1 MKDAFLCGELEVFPT
16 TKYSKNLILIIMKS
30 LAVPA
35 LLIMTLALSACVKTE
50 TPEVSEEVVE
60 LEVIGDYVGMTVP
73 QAQAQAEVRKT
84 PFRVVMADG
93 EAFAVTE
100 DYRPGRI
107 NATVENGVVT
117 SYSVEGEE
125 AAAQKK
131 TFDARS
137 WKTEIAESCSSF
149 FDGCNTC
156 RRVEGAGGAACTRMF
171 CGEYKQPRCLD
182 EENVNASDALNFGGR
197 SIAYAC
203 EAGNT
208 FSVSY
213 DQYVGDNGVVRL
225 QPDQV
230 RFEDEQTNTKT
241 VMSRTVAA
249 SGEKYESEAGL
260 VFWSKGLS
268 ATVMQGE
275 VSLYENCEEV

>member
-1 MKDAFLCGELEVFPT
+1 
-16 TKYSKNLILIIMKS
+16 MKS
-30 LAVPA
+30 LAVSA

-60 LEVIGDYVGMTVP
+60 LEVTGDYVGMTVP
-73 QAQAQAEVRKT
+73 QAQAQAEVRNT

-93 EAFAVTE
+93 EPFAVTM

-125 AAAQKK
+125 VAAQKK

-137 WKTEIAESCSSF
+137 WKTEIAKSCSSF

-156 RRVEGAGGAACTRMF
+156 RRVEGADGAACTRMF

-182 EENVNASDALNFGGR
+182 EEANASGEPSTFGGR
-197 SIAYAC
+197 NVAYAC
-203 EAGNT
+203 DEGNT

-241 VMSRTVAA
+241 VMSRTAAA
-249 SGEKYESEAGL
+249 SGEKYESEARL